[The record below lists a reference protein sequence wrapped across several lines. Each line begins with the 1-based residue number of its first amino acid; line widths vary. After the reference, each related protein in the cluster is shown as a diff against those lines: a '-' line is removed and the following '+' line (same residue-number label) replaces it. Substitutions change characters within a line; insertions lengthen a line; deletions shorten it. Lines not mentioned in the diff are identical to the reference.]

1 MPGRMAQ
8 WGNDLYTGRR
18 SYDIVGTRRRW
29 FAVGIGVV
37 LISTVL
43 LLTVGLNLGIAF
55 RGGSEFTV
63 PGAGT
68 TAEQPAVD
76 AVGQID
82 GAAPPRVSV
91 VGTNTIR
98 VQTSQLS
105 DEETTRLAALLAD
118 AYDVDESE
126 VGSSFIGA
134 TWGADVTSKALRG
147 LVIFLAL
154 VSLVLTLYFRDW
166 RMAVAGIVALLHDVA
181 ITVGVYAAV
190 GWEVT
195 PATMIGFLTILGYS
209 LYDTVVVF
217 DKVRENV
224 TGVLDQKR
232 YTYGELANLAVNQT
246 LVRSLNTSV
255 VAVLPVG
262 SILFI
267 GAFLLGAG
275 TLRDIALA
283 LFVGIIVGT
292 FSSVFLATPL
302 LVWMRDREPALREH
316 NAKVYAA
323 RAAVA
328 GDGESVAPE
337 AVRVRVGS
345 LVPGEHLGNRAQPR
359 RKGGRRPAGRRS

>member
-18 SYDIVGTRRRW
+18 SYDIVGTKRRW
-29 FAVGIGVV
+29 FAVGGVV
-37 LISTVL
+37 VLAAVVL
-43 LLTVGLNLGIAF
+43 LATVGLNLGIAF

-63 PGAGT
+63 PDVVDVS
-68 TAEQPAVD
+68 EQPALD
-76 AVGQID
+76 AVAQIE
-82 GAAPPRVSV
+82 GAEPPRVSI
-91 VGTNTIR
+91 VGESSIR
-98 VQTSQLS
+98 IQTSKLS
-105 DEETTRLAALLAD
+105 DAETAELAALLAD
-118 AYDVDESE
+118 AYDVDEDQ
-126 VGSSFIGA
+126 VASSFIGA
-134 TWGADVTSKALRG
+134 TWGKDVTGKALRG
-147 LVIFLAL
+147 LGIFLVMVAG
-154 VSLVLTLYFRDW
+154 VLTLYFRDW
-166 RMAVAGIVALLHDVA
+166 RMAVSGIVALLHDVA

-224 TGVLDQKR
+224 AHVTEQKR
-232 YTYGELANLAVNQT
+232 YTYGELSNLAVNQT

-255 VAVLPVG
+255 VAVLPVA

-275 TLRDIALA
+275 TLRDISLA

-302 LVWMRDREPALREH
+302 LVWLRDREPAIRDH
-316 NAKVYAA
+316 NALVATT
-323 RAAVA
+323 RAAAAV
-328 GDGESVAPE
+328 DGETAE
-337 AVRVRVGS
+337 QTRVRVGA

-359 RKGGRRPAGRRS
+359 RKTTNRPAGRKKP